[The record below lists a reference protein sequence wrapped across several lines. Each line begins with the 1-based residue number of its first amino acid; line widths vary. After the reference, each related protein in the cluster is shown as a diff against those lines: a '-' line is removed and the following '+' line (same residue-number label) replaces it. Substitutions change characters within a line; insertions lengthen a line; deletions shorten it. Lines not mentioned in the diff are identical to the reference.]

1 MNISVKVETP
11 QAGSSSFTAIAS
23 KSMAHRFLLANAL
36 TRLCGGEGAE
46 LLISTTSRD
55 IEATRDCVSELLAP
69 EVEGRRARFLC
80 QESGST
86 FRFLLPIVGALG
98 RRGCFVLEG
107 RLKDRPLSPLYE
119 EMTAHGCI
127 LSPQGTPQFLVDGRM
142 TGGVYTIAGDISSQ
156 YITGLLFA
164 LPLAREDSEIHITG
178 KLESRDYVE
187 MTLKVLEAAG
197 IQIRRTDYGFSVPG
211 GQKYA
216 LSGQIR
222 VEGDWSNAAVFLALG
237 ALTKGG
243 VTCTNL
249 DIDSAQGD
257 KRILDVLR
265 SFGATVTVDAQAQSV
280 TVRQETGLRGIDLDV
295 SDIPDL
301 VPVMS
306 VVAAGAHG
314 VTHFTNAS
322 RLKLKESDRLVSVTQ
337 AITALGGQASQDG
350 ESLTV
355 WGDGTLAGGT
365 VCSENDHRIVMLGA
379 LAAFISSGAVCIED
393 AGAIA
398 KSFPTFFDE
407 LKEGGALYGIDI
419 REQD

>member
-1 MNISVKVETP
+1 MNVLVKVANP
-11 QAGSSSFTAIAS
+11 GAGAACFTAIAS

-36 TRLCGGEGAE
+36 TRLCGNDGAD
-46 LLISTTSRD
+46 LLISTTSKD

-69 EVEGRRARFLC
+69 ETEGRRARFLC
-80 QESGST
+80 RESGST

-98 RRGCFVLEG
+98 RKGCFVLEG

-127 LSPQGTPQFLVDGRM
+127 LSEQGTPLFLVDGKLS
-142 TGGVYTIAGDISSQ
+142 GGVYTIAGNVSSQ

-164 LPLAREDSEIHITG
+164 LPLLTKDSEIHITG
-178 KLESRDYVE
+178 KLESADYVE
-187 MTLKVLEAAG
+187 MTLAVLKAAG
-197 IQIRRTDYGFSVPG
+197 IVIRRTEYGFFVPG

-243 VTCTNL
+243 VTCKN
-249 DIDSAQGD
+249 IDSNSPQGD
-257 KRILDVLR
+257 KRILEVLR
-265 SFGATVTVDAQAQSV
+265 KFGAEILEDSENKTV
-280 TVRQETGLRGIDLDV
+280 TVRQDGPLQGIELDV
-295 SDIPDL
+295 SNIPDL
-301 VPVMS
+301 VPVLA

-337 AITALGGQASQDG
+337 AITSLGGKASQDG
-350 ESLTV
+350 ENLTV

-419 REQD
+419 RQQD

>member
-11 QAGSSSFTAIAS
+11 QAGATCYTAIAS

-36 TRLCGGEGAE
+36 TRLCNNEGAD
-46 LLISTTSRD
+46 LIISTTSKD

-127 LSPQGTPQFLVDGRM
+127 LSEQGTPLFLIDGKLS
-142 TGGVYTIAGDISSQ
+142 GGVYTIAGTVSSQ

-164 LPLAREDSEIHITG
+164 LPLVEQDSEIHITG

-197 IQIRRTDYGFSVPG
+197 ITIRRTEYGFAVPG

-222 VEGDWSNAAVFLALG
+222 VEGDWSNAAVYLALG

-243 VTCTNL
+243 VTCKNL
-249 DIDSAQGD
+249 DAGSAQGD

-265 SFGATVTVDAQAQSV
+265 KFGATVTVDAQAQSV
-280 TVRQETGLRGIDLDV
+280 TVH
-295 SDIPDL
+295 
-301 VPVMS
+301 
-306 VVAAGAHG
+306 AAGAHG

-322 RLKLKESDRLVSVTQ
+322 RLKLKESDRLLSVTQ
-337 AITALGGQASQDG
+337 AITALGGKASQDG

-393 AGAIA
+393 AGASA
-398 KSFPTFFDE
+398 KSFPTFFED
-407 LKEGGALYGIDI
+407 LVEGGDCYGIDI
-419 REQD
+419 RR

>member
-11 QAGSSSFTAIAS
+11 QAGVACYTAIAS

-36 TRLCGGEGAE
+36 TRLCKNEGAD
-46 LLISTTSRD
+46 LIISTTSKD

-69 EVEGRRARFLC
+69 ETEGRRARFLC

-127 LSPQGTPQFLVDGRM
+127 LSEQGTPLFLIDGKLS
-142 TGGVYTIAGDISSQ
+142 GGVYTIAGNVSSQ

-164 LPLAREDSEIHITG
+164 LPLVEQDSEIHITG

-197 IQIRRTDYGFSVPG
+197 ITIRRTEYGFAVPG

-216 LSGQIR
+216 LSRQIR
-222 VEGDWSNAAVFLALG
+222 VEGDWSNAAVYLALG

-243 VTCTNL
+243 VTCKNL
-249 DIDSAQGD
+249 DADSAQGD

-265 SFGATVTVDAQAQSV
+265 KFGATVTVDAQAQSV
-280 TVRQETGLRGIDLDV
+280 TVRQNAPLKGIDLDV

-301 VPVMS
+301 VPVMA

-322 RLKLKESDRLVSVTQ
+322 RLKIKESDRLVSVTQ

-365 VCSENDHRIVMLGA
+365 VCSENDHRIIMLGA
-379 LAAFISSGAVCIED
+379 LAAFICSGAVCIED